1 MTTDAVLD
9 RPCAPAVARR
19 AARLLIVDG
28 EAIVRFGLRQ
38 LFAPDPADHRG
49 R

>member
-9 RPCAPAVARR
+9 RRAPAVARR
-19 AARLLIVDG
+19 TARLLIVDG

-38 LFAPDPADHRG
+38 LFAPDPS
-49 R
+49 